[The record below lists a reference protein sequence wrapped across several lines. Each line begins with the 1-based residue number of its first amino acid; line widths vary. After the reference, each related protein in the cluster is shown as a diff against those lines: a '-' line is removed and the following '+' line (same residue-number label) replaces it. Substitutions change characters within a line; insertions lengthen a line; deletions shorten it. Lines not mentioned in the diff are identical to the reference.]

1 MKRATYVT
9 WSDLRVVLLTLVSLG
24 LLALGVWLV
33 GGERGLFE
41 RKYTLDTYMEGVH
54 GLRTGAPVRLA
65 GVNVGTVQAI
75 EFIEPAE
82 VDSLDALFRRQYGDS
97 LGSRNLRVR
106 LSVERRVQNRITTSS
121 TAKIGTI
128 GLLGDKYVGLDV
140 GRPEDPVL
148 RSGQTMLDEP
158 PLDYEALIARSA
170 AAVDELVK
178 SISNGERIVAAVAE
192 GQGTLGLLINDDQ
205 LYRAWMDLSHKGVQT
220 LAAIESGEG
229 ALGRLLNDP
238 TLYNEMVATTDEL
251 QRLTAQIEGGQGTIG
266 KLLRDPELYRRMT
279 DVVARADSLLDRID
293 AGQGTAGRMLND
305 QGLYERLDKLV
316 VDMQNLVEDIRNNP
330 RKYFNI
336 KVF

>member
-1 MKRATYVT
+1 VKRATYVT
-9 WSDLRVVLLTLVSLG
+9 WSDLRVVLLTVVSLV
-24 LLALGVWLV
+24 LLTLGVWFV
-33 GGERGLFE
+33 GGERGLFH
-41 RKYTLDTYMEGVH
+41 RKYVLDAYMEAVS

-65 GVNVGTVQAI
+65 GVNVGTVQSIA
-75 EFIEPAE
+75 FIEPSQ
-82 VDSLDALFRRQYGDS
+82 VDSLDGVFRRVFGDS
-97 LGSRNLRVR
+97 LGDRNLRVR

-128 GLLGDKYVGLDV
+128 GLLGDKYVGIVV
-140 GRPEDPVL
+140 GRPDDPIL
-148 RSGQTMLDEP
+148 RNGDIVLDEP
-158 PLDYEALIARSA
+158 PLDYEALIERGA

-205 LYRAWMDLSHKGVQT
+205 LYRAWMDLSRKGVQT

-238 TLYNEMVATTDEL
+238 TLYNEMVETTDEL

-266 KLLRDPELYRRMT
+266 NLLKNPELYVRMT
-279 DVVARADSLLDRID
+279 NVVARADSLLDRID

-305 QGLYERLDKLV
+305 QSLYERLDKLV
-316 VDMQNLVEDIRNNP
+316 VDLQNLIQDIRDNP
-330 RKYFNI
+330 RKFFNL

>member
-1 MKRATYVT
+1 VKRATYVT
-9 WSDLRVVLLTLVSLG
+9 WSDLRVVLLTVVSLG

-33 GGERGLFE
+33 GGERGLFH
-41 RKYTLDTYMEGVH
+41 RKYVIDTYMEGVH

-65 GVNVGTVQAI
+65 GVNVGTVQSIA
-75 EFIEPAE
+75 FIDPSQ
-82 VDSLDALFRRQYGDS
+82 VDSLDARFRKLYGDS

-128 GLLGDKYVGLDV
+128 GLLGDKYVGIDV
-140 GRPEDPVL
+140 GRPDDPVL
-148 RSGQTMLDEP
+148 RTGDIMLDEP
-158 PLDYEALIARSA
+158 PLDYEALIARGA

-205 LYRAWMDLSHKGVQT
+205 LYRAWMDLSHKGAET
-220 LAAIESGEG
+220 LSAIESGEG

-238 TLYNEMVATTDEL
+238 TLYNEMVETTDEL
-251 QRLTAQIEGGQGTIG
+251 QQLTAQIEGGQGTIG
-266 KLLRDPELYRRMT
+266 KLLRDPELYQRMT
-279 DVVARADSLLDRID
+279 NVVARADSLLDRID

-305 QGLYERLDKLV
+305 QSLYERLDKLV
-316 VDMQNLVEDIRNNP
+316 VDLQHLLEDIRANP
-330 RKYFNI
+330 RKYFNV